1 MYNPDAKGRFL
12 WSMEC
17 KVGRQYRIR
26 CTYNQIF
33 GKTESMEKQYG
44 RDLAEL
50 SVSELGS
57 FDELFKGTTSLT
69 PIRIKSGL
77 LQYFE
82 WYRVTFPQ
90 KDVSG
95 AIMWLM
101 RTLES
106 YKEGI
111 VASPTHLQIVLN
123 NIFDSEDDPTMHT
136 IYRSYLWVAFSGV
149 MSPQEAIAKLTADNF
164 DFGNFKFTIDDQDYP
179 IYQQA
184 IKPLAVA
191 AYATELLYKH
201 PNYTNPIMRDRVE
214 GGSIF
219 RGVKSDTDVHKLYR
233 VIRQICSDSKKES
246 TGARMLSYSSVLHSG
261 IFYRQYELEAAGM
274 DVDFSHLAKRV
285 NHYGKE
291 ITRAS
296 YISRA
301 SALNWS
307 LQDEYY
313 IWKYLLFKDKV

>member
-1 MYNPDAKGRFL
+1 MYNPDTKGRFL

-17 KVGRQYRIR
+17 KIGRQYRLR

-33 GKTESMEKQYG
+33 GKTESIEKKYG
-44 RDLAEL
+44 RDFAEL

-57 FDELFKGTTSLT
+57 FDELFKGTTTLT
-69 PIRIKSGL
+69 PLRIKSGL

-90 KDVSG
+90 KNVSG
-95 AIMWLM
+95 AMSWIMSV
-101 RTLES
+101 LES

-111 VASPTHLQIVLN
+111 VASPTHLQIMLDK
-123 NIFDSEDDPTMHT
+123 IFDPEDSPTMHT

-149 MSPQEAIAKLTADNF
+149 MPPQVAITGLTADNI
-164 DFGNFKFTIDDQDYP
+164 DFSNLKFTIDNQDYP

-184 IKPLAVA
+184 IKSLTVT

-214 GGSIF
+214 NGSIF

-233 VIRQICSDSKKES
+233 VISQICSDRKKES
-246 TGARMLSYSSVLHSG
+246 ADVKMLTYSSVLHSG

-285 NHYGKE
+285 NHYGRE
-291 ITRAS
+291 ITRAQ
-296 YISRA
+296 YVSRTNE
-301 SALNWS
+301 LNWR

-313 IWKYLLFKDKV
+313 IWKYLLFKDKI